1 MLERPCPD
9 CAFDPAAIEESDYAS
24 AIRQATLPWQYVLTR
39 SDVRQRPQPQVWSP
53 LEYAAHV
60 RDVCTVFD
68 ARTRLMLDE
77 EDPGFANWD
86 QDEAA
91 LAGRYWEA
99 DPAVVREELAGAAG
113 RLVTTYEQIPGMPGS
128 ARGGAAMARTS
139 RCALWGATFCTTSS
153 ITSGTSAP
161 DHAAARSSLR
171 EPVCRPLT
179 FGSASCW
186 RASSCARSPGR
197 ACSSPSAGRSR
208 RARSGTG
215 AKPRQCLPPWRPP
228 GAARDWFA
236 RSRRRLA
243 RMSTTGGI
251 LMILLGLS
259 LLLTGRP
266 PTPVARTL

>member
-1 MLERPCPD
+1 MTTSVATSTTARVSIRAFGTPEKLPAQMPMPTMGAMTGEPTIPEPDVKDWTWVLERPCPD

-39 SDVRQRPQPQVWSP
+39 SDARQRPQPQVWSP

-113 RLVTTYEQIPGMPGS
+113 RLVTTYEQIPGD
-128 ARGGAAMARTS
+128 AWER
-139 RCALWGATFCTTSS
+139 
-153 ITSGTSAP
+153 
-161 DHAAARSSLR
+161 
-171 EPVCRPLT
+171 
-179 FGSASCW
+179 
-186 RASSCARSPGR
+186 
-197 ACSSPSAGRSR
+197 
-208 RARSGTG
+208 
-215 AKPRQCLPPWRPP
+215 
-228 GAARDWFA
+228 
-236 RSRRRLA
+236 
-243 RMSTTGGI
+243 
-251 LMILLGLS
+251 
-259 LLLTGRP
+259 TGRRSNGSNF
-266 PTPVARTL
+266 TVRTLGRYLLHDLVHHVWDVRA